1 MTAADVFLLRIP
13 KPKRRKP
20 IVFRR
25 SLRIFFTFVI
35 SLEMLLCLCMVNAS
49 ADDETAQ
56 TNEISLTDEEKQFV
70 SSHGTLKVGYVQDRI
85 PISFRNKDGEADGI
99 SRYIFDRVSEISGL
113 EFEYEALPLGD
124 VTYDYLRDEGFDLVT
139 SVEYNEEN
147 KNAKGILI
155 SEPYLSSRKVIVAK
169 NGLGFRYGANLTAA
183 VSKGSQTLKKV
194 LAKMFPSF
202 TLKDYGSIEECLSA
216 VDSGD
221 SDVTIQN
228 QYVVEYWLSK
238 PKYEKLNVIPMIGLD
253 DKLCFSAVV
262 SFGGGE
268 GIPSEDGEM
277 LINILDKAI
286 ACMNE
291 DEVGSYIIQGVMEN
305 QYEYTFADFISR
317 YRYSVVILVIFII
330 TMLAMAVLFA
340 RQRIR
345 FAESRADAKAKGQF
359 LSTMS
364 HEIRTPLNGLM
375 GLNYLMLRSLN
386 EKDKIEEYLKQS
398 SATTKYLLSLVN
410 DILDTSRL
418 EEKKLELVFHPVDLE
433 LLIETAGSIEKNA
446 MDDKNIKYTVHSD
459 IVRRYIIGDDVRIQQ
474 VLLNLLDNA
483 CKFTYDGGNIDLFA
497 KQEIGEDNKVTT
509 IITVSDNGKGM
520 SKEFQEHLFDVFA
533 RELETVSKGNQGT
546 GLGLSISRR
555 LAQLMDGDIT
565 CVSEKGKGSSFT
577 FTFTAGSTEMQA
589 AEEKKILLPDGILPK
604 ILVAEDNEL
613 NGEIILELLKSA
625 GFEADIAENGRKAL
639 EKFENSPENSFGII
653 LMDLMMPE
661 MDGFETT
668 RAIRALD
675 RKDAK
680 TVKIFACTANSFSEE
695 RDKAFDCGMDDFIT
709 KPVDIDELLKKL
721 YSVQNNK

>member
-1 MTAADVFLLRIP
+1 M
-13 KPKRRKP
+13 
-20 IVFRR
+20 
-25 SLRIFFTFVI
+25 
-35 SLEMLLCLCMVNAS
+35 
-49 ADDETAQ
+49 
-56 TNEISLTDEEKQFV
+56 
-70 SSHGTLKVGYVQDRI
+70 
-85 PISFRNKDGEADGI
+85 
-99 SRYIFDRVSEISGL
+99 
-113 EFEYEALPLGD
+113 
-124 VTYDYLRDEGFDLVT
+124 
-139 SVEYNEEN
+139 
-147 KNAKGILI
+147 
-155 SEPYLSSRKVIVAK
+155 
-169 NGLGFRYGANLTAA
+169 
-183 VSKGSQTLKKV
+183 
-194 LAKMFPSF
+194 
-202 TLKDYGSIEECLSA
+202 
-216 VDSGD
+216 
-221 SDVTIQN
+221 
-228 QYVVEYWLSK
+228 
-238 PKYEKLNVIPMIGLD
+238 
-253 DKLCFSAVV
+253 
-262 SFGGGE
+262 
-268 GIPSEDGEM
+268 
-277 LINILDKAI
+277 
-286 ACMNE
+286 
-291 DEVGSYIIQGVMEN
+291 
-305 QYEYTFADFISR
+305 
-317 YRYSVVILVIFII
+317 
-330 TMLAMAVLFA
+330 
-340 RQRIR
+340 
-345 FAESRADAKAKGQF
+345 
-359 LSTMS
+359 
-364 HEIRTPLNGLM
+364 
-375 GLNYLMLRSLN
+375 
-386 EKDKIEEYLKQS
+386 
-398 SATTKYLLSLVN
+398 N

-668 RAIRALD
+668 RVIRALD